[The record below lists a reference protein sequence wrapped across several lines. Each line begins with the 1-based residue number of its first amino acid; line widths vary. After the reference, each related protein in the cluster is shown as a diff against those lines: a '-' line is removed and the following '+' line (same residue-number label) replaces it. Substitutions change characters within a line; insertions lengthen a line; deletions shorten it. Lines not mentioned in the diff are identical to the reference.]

1 MAGHISCFPMP
12 VVTPQPQETDE
23 ESPSSSKR
31 RSYADVSL
39 VQRTLAVLECANRLE
54 LITVQ
59 RISDECAIPP
69 SSVVRILETLCA
81 EGYFEHV
88 SRRGGYSLTS
98 KVKALS
104 AGYHSKSLI
113 VEVVKPAVDALTK
126 EYLWPFAAAT
136 LEHNAMVVQYSSI
149 PLSPLA
155 HVRSTLHKR
164 ASLISR
170 AHGLAYMAFCS
181 SRERTLLL
189 RLALERDFEEDKIVS
204 TNYQWRKAL
213 RMTRKTGYASRLSRA
228 DPFTNSLAVPIVV
241 EPGHVVATIGVTYF
255 RRVVKRSQI
264 TVMADA
270 LRAEASSAADAIR
283 RRM

>member
-1 MAGHISCFPMP
+1 MSTG
-12 VVTPQPQETDE
+12 QPNSQAAEDLQV
-23 ESPSSSKR
+23 SSKR

-69 SSVVRILETLCA
+69 SSIVRILETLCA
-81 EGYFEHV
+81 EGYLTHI

-98 KVKALS
+98 KVKSLS

-113 VEVVKPAVDALTK
+113 VEVLKPVVDGLTK
-126 EYLWPFAAAT
+126 EFLWPFAVAT
-136 LEHNAMVVQYSSI
+136 LDHNAMVVQYSSI

-155 HVRSTLHKR
+155 HARSTLHKR

-170 AHGLAYMAFCS
+170 AHGLAYMAFCG
-181 SRERTLLL
+181 SRERSLLL
-189 RLALERDFEEDKIVS
+189 KLALDRNFQEDRIVS
-204 TNYQWRKAL
+204 SNYQWRKTL
-213 RMTRKTGYASRLSRA
+213 RTTRKAGFASRLSKA
-228 DPFTNSLAVPIVV
+228 DLFTNSLAVPIAV

-255 RRVVKRSQI
+255 RRVVNRAQIGRMVGALKR
-264 TVMADA
+264 
-270 LRAEASSAADAIR
+270 EAASAAAAIR
-283 RRM
+283 ERSN

>member
-1 MAGHISCFPMP
+1 MSG
-12 VVTPQPQETDE
+12 
-23 ESPSSSKR
+23 SKP

-54 LITVQ
+54 QITV
-59 RISDECAIPP
+59 RNISDDCAIPP

-81 EGYFEHV
+81 EGYLTHI

-98 KVKALS
+98 KVKSLS

-113 VEVVKPAVDALTK
+113 VEVLKPVVDGLTK
-126 EYLWPFAAAT
+126 EFLWPFAVAT
-136 LEHNAMVVQYSSI
+136 LDHNAMVVQYSSI

-181 SRERTLLL
+181 SRERSLLL
-189 RLALERDFEEDKIVS
+189 RLALKRDFLEDQIVS
-204 TNYQWRKAL
+204 SNYQWRRAL
-213 RMTRKTGYASRLSRA
+213 RQTRKAGFATRLSKA
-228 DPFTNSLAVPIVV
+228 DPFTNSLAVPIMI
-241 EPGHVVATIGVTYF
+241 EPGHLVATIGVTYF
-255 RRVVKRSQI
+255 RKVVKRPQI
-264 TVMADA
+264 ALMVGA
-270 LRAEASSAADAIR
+270 LRREAMFAAEAIR
-283 RRM
+283 QRM

>member
-1 MAGHISCFPMP
+1 MSVANFQ
-12 VVTPQPQETDE
+12 TPEADE
-23 ESPSSSKR
+23 EPPGFSQR
-31 RSYADVSL
+31 RSYADLSL

-54 LITVQ
+54 LITVR

-81 EGYFEHV
+81 EGYLTHI

-98 KVKALS
+98 KVKSLS

-113 VEVVKPAVDALTK
+113 VEVLKPVVDALTK
-126 EYLWPFAAAT
+126 EYLWPFAVAT
-136 LEHNAMVVQYSSI
+136 LDHNAMVVQYSSI

-155 HVRSTLHKR
+155 HARSTLHKR

-170 AHGLAYMAFCS
+170 AHGLAYMAFCG

-189 RLALERDFEEDKIVS
+189 KLALERHFQEDRIVS

-213 RMTRKTGYASRLSRA
+213 RTTRKAGYASRLSNA
-228 DPFTNSLAVPIVV
+228 DSFTNSLAVPIIV
-241 EPGHVVATIGVTYF
+241 EPGHVAATIGVTYF

-264 TVMADA
+264 AQMVDA
-270 LRAEASSAADAIR
+270 LKREAASAAAVIAE
-283 RRM
+283 RM

>member
-1 MAGHISCFPMP
+1 MSVANLSPE
-12 VVTPQPQETDE
+12 VDE
-23 ESPSSSKR
+23 EHPGSSQR
-31 RSYADVSL
+31 RSYADLSL

-54 LITVQ
+54 LITVR

-81 EGYFEHV
+81 EGYLTHI
-88 SRRGGYSLTS
+88 SRRGGYALTS
-98 KVKALS
+98 KVKSLS

-113 VEVVKPAVDALTK
+113 VEVLKPVVDALTK
-126 EYLWPFAAAT
+126 EYLWPFAVAT
-136 LEHNAMVVQYSSI
+136 LDHNAMVVQYSSI

-155 HVRSTLHKR
+155 HARSTLHKR

-170 AHGLAYMAFCS
+170 AHGLAYMAFCG

-189 RLALERDFEEDKIVS
+189 KLALERDFQEDRIVS

-213 RMTRKTGYASRLSRA
+213 RTTRKTGYASRLSKA

-241 EPGHVVATIGVTYF
+241 EPGHVAATIGVTYF

-264 TVMADA
+264 AEMIDA
-270 LRAEASSAADAIR
+270 LQREAASAATAIGE
-283 RRM
+283 RM

>member
-1 MAGHISCFPMP
+1 MSIAKLQLP
-12 VVTPQPQETDE
+12 ETDE
-23 ESPSSSKR
+23 ERPRSSER
-31 RSYADVSL
+31 RSYADLSL

-54 LITVQ
+54 LITVR

-81 EGYFEHV
+81 EGYLTHI

-98 KVKALS
+98 KVKSLS

-113 VEVVKPAVDALTK
+113 VEVLKPVVDALTK

-136 LEHNAMVVQYSSI
+136 LDHNAMVVQYSSI

-155 HVRSTLHKR
+155 HARSTLHKR

-170 AHGLAYMAFCS
+170 AHGLAYMALCS

-189 RLALERDFEEDKIVS
+189 KLALERNFQEDRIVS

-213 RMTRKTGYASRLSRA
+213 RTTRKAGYASRLSKA

-241 EPGHVVATIGVTYF
+241 EPGHVAATIGVTYF

-264 TVMADA
+264 AQMVDA
-270 LRAEASSAADAIR
+270 LKREAASAATAIR
-283 RRM
+283 ERM

>member
-1 MAGHISCFPMP
+1 MTIEKLA
-12 VVTPQPQETDE
+12 
-23 ESPSSSKR
+23 SPAEDPPALKR

-59 RISDECAIPP
+59 RISEECDIPP
-69 SSVVRILETLCA
+69 SSTVRILETLCA
-81 EGYFEHV
+81 EGYLTHL

-98 KVKALS
+98 RVKALS
-104 AGYHSKSLI
+104 AGYHSKSLV
-113 VEVVKPAVDALTK
+113 VEVLKPVVDGLTK
-126 EYLWPFAAAT
+126 EFLWPFAVAT
-136 LEHNAMVVQYSSI
+136 LDHNAMVVQYSSI

-181 SRERTLLL
+181 GRERSLLL
-189 RLALERDFEEDKIVS
+189 KLALERDFQEDRIVS
-204 TNYQWRKAL
+204 TNYQWRRAL
-213 RMTRKTGYASRLSRA
+213 RTTRKAGFASRLSKA
-228 DPFTNSLAVPIVV
+228 DPFTNSLAVPILV

-255 RRVVKRSQI
+255 RRVVGRAQI
-264 TVMADA
+264 GRMVSA
-270 LRAEASSAADAIR
+270 LQREATAAATDIGA
-283 RRM
+283 RM